1 MMLALEALAAIT
13 GLWSVYL
20 VTKQNIWCW
29 PIGLVSVA
37 VAAIVFYDSFL
48 YSDMILHVYYF
59 GMNVYGWIHWSRKP
73 VGSEV
78 LPVST
83 MSLRQNAFWVAFTA
97 VGTVLWGLIMSKN
110 TQAAFPYGDAF
121 TRVASLVAQWFMAQK
136 RLENWIYWF
145 IIDIVA
151 ITIYALKGLYLF
163 SGQYFIFLILCGIGY
178 RDWKKTMA

>member
-1 MMLALEALAAIT
+1 
-13 GLWSVYL
+13 
-20 VTKQNIWCW
+20 
-29 PIGLVSVA
+29 
-37 VAAIVFYDSFL
+37 
-48 YSDMILHVYYF
+48 
-59 GMNVYGWIHWSRKP
+59 MNVYGWIHWSLKP

-110 TQAAFPYGDAF
+110 TQAAFPDGDAC
-121 TRVASLVAQWFMAQK
+121 TTVASLVAQWFMAQK

-163 SGQYFIFLILCGIGY
+163 SGKYFIFLILCGIGY
-178 RDWKKTMA
+178 LDWKKTMA